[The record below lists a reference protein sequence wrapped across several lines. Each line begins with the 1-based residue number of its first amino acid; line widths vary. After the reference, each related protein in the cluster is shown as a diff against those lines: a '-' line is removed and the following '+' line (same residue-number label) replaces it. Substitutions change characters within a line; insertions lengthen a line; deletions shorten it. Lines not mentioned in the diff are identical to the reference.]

1 MVVIV
6 SHGAKDV
13 HQVSVTVDNS
23 HLSAAY
29 RGGMRWDALFADME
43 LQLDAAEARERAAQ
57 VADLTR
63 AERASVRLADRLR
76 AGTGGP
82 VRLALRNDV
91 GVDGVVT
98 DVGTTWVLVR
108 DDRVEH
114 LVPLPAVVSVAG
126 LGSAAAPPPGAV
138 LRGLGLGHVLRA
150 LSRDRQVVR
159 VLGGA
164 RTMLGR
170 IDAVGADHLDLVGV
184 YPDSGRPTGDS
195 ILVGFDALDVVSG
208 T

>member
-1 MVVIV
+1 MATVDKP
-6 SHGAKDV
+6 HP
-13 HQVSVTVDNS
+13 SVT
-23 HLSAAY
+23 Y

-43 LQLDAAEARERAAQ
+43 LQIDAAASRELAAQ
-57 VADLTR
+57 AADLTR

-76 AGTGGP
+76 AGTDRP

-91 GVDGVVT
+91 GIGGVVV
-98 DVGTTWVLVR
+98 DVGATWVLVR

-114 LVPLPAVVSVAG
+114 LVPLLAVASVAG

-159 VLGGA
+159 VVGGG
-164 RTMLGR
+164 RTLLGR
-170 IDAVGADHLDLVGV
+170 VDAVGADHLDLVGV

-195 ILVGFDALDVVSG
+195 TLVAFDALDVVSG

>member
-1 MVVIV
+1 
-6 SHGAKDV
+6 
-13 HQVSVTVDNS
+13 
-23 HLSAAY
+23 
-29 RGGMRWDALFADME
+29 MRWDALFADME

-126 LGSAAAPPPGAV
+126 LGSAVVPPPGAV

>member
-1 MVVIV
+1 
-6 SHGAKDV
+6 
-13 HQVSVTVDNS
+13 
-23 HLSAAY
+23 
-29 RGGMRWDALFADME
+29 MRWEALFADME
-43 LQLDAAEARERAAQ
+43 LQLDGAASRELAAQ

-63 AERASVRLADRLR
+63 AERASVRLADRFR
-76 AGTGGP
+76 AGTGRP

-91 GVDGVVT
+91 GIGGVVV
-98 DVGTTWVLVR
+98 DVGATWVLVR

-114 LVPLPAVVSVAG
+114 LVPLPAVVSVTG

-159 VLGGA
+159 VIGGG
-164 RTMLGR
+164 RTLLGR
-170 IDAVGADHLDLVGV
+170 VDAVGADHLDLVGV
-184 YPDSGRPTGDS
+184 YPDSGRPTSDS
-195 ILVGFDALDVVSG
+195 TLVAFDALDVVSG